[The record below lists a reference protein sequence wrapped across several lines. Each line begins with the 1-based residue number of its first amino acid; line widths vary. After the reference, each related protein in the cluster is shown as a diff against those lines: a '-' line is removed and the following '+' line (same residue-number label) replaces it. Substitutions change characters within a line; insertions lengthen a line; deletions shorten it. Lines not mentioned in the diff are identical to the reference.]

1 MGGSEL
7 SGAGSCVS
15 RLLIDHNPSWRASDE
30 WSFVMF
36 CGILAHQNIAK
47 HLNGQ
52 GTTTP
57 WRIGHI
63 FLIRILS
70 IFRSLVQLQSKFDQV
85 LQVLLRQRRAYLIY
99 MDKESNVDYK
109 TSRCKVTCL
118 IQISCCFGYGISLQ
132 MPFQMPSPQR
142 KRLLHW
148 YRFDRLIDTRSA
160 EGSEKQSC

>member
-1 MGGSEL
+1 MAGKRWMEL
-7 SGAGSCVS
+7 RDVLWDFSSSKHSKAF
-15 RLLIDHNPSWRASDE
+15 E
-30 WSFVMF
+30 WPR
-36 CGILAHQNIAK
+36 
-47 HLNGQ
+47 
-52 GTTTP
+52 TTTP

-160 EGSEKQSC
+160 EAQKSKAAKRHGLLHLSIPMN